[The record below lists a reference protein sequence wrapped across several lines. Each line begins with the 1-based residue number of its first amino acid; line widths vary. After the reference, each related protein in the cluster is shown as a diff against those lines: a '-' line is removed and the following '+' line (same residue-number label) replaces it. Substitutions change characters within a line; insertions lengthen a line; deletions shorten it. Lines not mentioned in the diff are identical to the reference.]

1 MQTTKQI
8 ANASNPLY
16 WGKLDTISSVKFR
29 NIQKL
34 QNVKESFFGS
44 APAPF
49 VGHYG
54 YPHINLGILAP
65 PELRAD
71 ATELDA
77 QRSWA
82 AKNLDI
88 PEIVGYRSQ
97 LINSRQKATVSD
109 ARHNARH
116 DSRYDPHRSNKLL
129 EVVQEVAL
137 SPRAVDLE
145 VQLKKKPQIS
155 FQTDPFLPPHKANAI
170 IQRTTITEN
179 PHIPEKVDSVIADD
193 LSAAAQ
199 LEQLNKHFDEQ
210 YLSKILSVGLLGKK
224 ENKKL
229 VPTRW
234 SITAT
239 DDTLGKQQIEE
250 LRHCS
255 QNEDYLFYFGG
266 YLGNYYAFLVFP
278 EIWSYEL
285 FEIYAGDRNG
295 DEKGTFMTDHEQFAG
310 RKNYADN
317 CVGGYY
323 ACRLALTEKLL
334 QKKRQASILALRFIT
349 DDYTTPLG
357 VWVCREASRKS
368 LASQSLSFASKELL
382 LDFVRRK
389 IQNSFGIDCT
399 RFYALSK
406 LLKEQ
411 KQQRKL
417 WEF

>member
-1 MQTTKQI
+1 MVTNKTNNSRNQKNQL
-8 ANASNPLY
+8 NPSNPLY
-16 WGKLDTISSVKFR
+16 WGKLDTIASVKFR

-49 VGHYG
+49 VGHFA
-54 YPHINLGILAP
+54 YPNINLGILAP
-65 PELRAD
+65 PELRED
-71 ATELDA
+71 AAELDA

-97 LINSRQKATVSD
+97 LINARDKVAITD
-109 ARHNARH
+109 ARHN
-116 DSRYDPHRSNKLL
+116 PHRSNKLL
-129 EVVQEVAL
+129 EVAQEVAL
-137 SPRAVDLE
+137 SPKAVDLE

-155 FQTDPFLPPHKANAI
+155 FQTDPFLPPHAANAI
-170 IQRTTITEN
+170 IERATITEN
-179 PHIPEKVDSVIADD
+179 PRIPQKVDQVIADD
-193 LSAAAQ
+193 LSAA
-199 LEQLNKHFDEQ
+199 EQLAELNKQFDEQ

-250 LRHCS
+250 LRMYRR
-255 QNEDYLFYFGG
+255 NEEYLFYFGG

-310 RKNYADN
+310 RKSYAN
-317 CVGGYY
+317 HCVGGYY

-368 LASQSLSFASKELL
+368 LASQALSFASKELL

-389 IQNSFGIDCT
+389 MQNSFGIDCS
-399 RFYALSK
+399 RFFTLSK
-406 LLKEQ
+406 ILTEQ